1 MFRLLG
7 GKGGGACFKE
17 KAYVQKE
24 MAAGTDPNIGVPLLA
39 EASGR
44 LLSRTYRVL

>member
-24 MAAGTDPNIGVPLLA
+24 MAAGTRLKIGVPF
-39 EASGR
+39 
-44 LLSRTYRVL
+44 